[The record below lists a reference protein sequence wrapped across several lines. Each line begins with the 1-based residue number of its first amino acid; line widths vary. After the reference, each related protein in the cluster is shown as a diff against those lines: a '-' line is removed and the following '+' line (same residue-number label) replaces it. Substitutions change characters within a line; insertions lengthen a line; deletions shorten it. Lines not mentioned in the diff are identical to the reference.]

1 MMKTRT
7 ALPLMAVLSAVSFG
21 AFAADSISLQQA
33 QDLQPMGSV
42 SVSGIDGAPSD
53 IHQALNQAAD
63 AKGARAYHVTEA
75 YEHGNW
81 HATAQLYK

>member
-21 AFAADSISLQQA
+21 AFAANSIPLQQA
-33 QDLQPMGSV
+33 QDLPPMGSV

-53 IHQALNQAAD
+53 IHQALNQVAD
-63 AKGARAYHVTEA
+63 VKGARAYHVTEA
-75 YEHGNW
+75 YEHGN
-81 HATAQLYK
+81 

>member
-7 ALPLMAVLSAVSFG
+7 ALPLMAVLSALSFG
-21 AFAADSISLQQA
+21 AFATDSISLQQA
-33 QDLQPMGSV
+33 QDLQPMGS
-42 SVSGIDGAPSD
+42 GIDGATSD

>member
-1 MMKTRT
+1 MMKART
-7 ALPLMAVLSAVSFG
+7 ALPLMAVLSALFFG

-33 QDLQPMGSV
+33 QDLQPMG

>member
-1 MMKTRT
+1 MKTKSV
-7 ALPLMAVLSAVSFG
+7 LPLMAALSALSFG

-33 QDLQPMGSV
+33 QDLKPMGTV
-42 SVSGIDGAPSD
+42 SVSGIDAAPSD

-75 YEHGNW
+75 YDENGNW

>member
-1 MMKTRT
+1 
-7 ALPLMAVLSAVSFG
+7 
-21 AFAADSISLQQA
+21 
-33 QDLQPMGSV
+33 MGSV